1 MPFGN
6 MTITITYNSS
16 LLYNQM
22 DRLSSSG
29 TYMYAS
35 IRQWCMFV
43 WWCCKITLT
52 IYWRKM
58 FYILLELAKHQM
70 GGGVWDNPFGC
81 IANISILLK
90 FHFLAF
96 VKPCILTKKKIIN
109 DELHIRFCRTPP
121 ENHNGYDSFFNV
133 SVWPFWLMVVMT
145 IQYGM
150 IGIQFFMDLK

>member
-22 DRLSSSG
+22 DRLSSRG
-29 TYMYAS
+29 TYIYAS
-35 IRQWCMFV
+35 IHKRCMFV

-58 FYILLELAKHQM
+58 FYILLELAQHQM
-70 GGGVWDNPFGC
+70 GGGDWDNPFGC

-90 FHFLAF
+90 FHFF
-96 VKPCILTKKKIIN
+96 GFCKPMYSYQKNKRWIAYQVLSHTTRKPQRI
-109 DELHIRFCRTPP
+109 
-121 ENHNGYDSFFNV
+121 
-133 SVWPFWLMVVMT
+133 W
-145 IQYGM
+145 
-150 IGIQFFMDLK
+150 QFFSTCLFDHFDWWWLWRYNMVWLEFHFLRI